1 MLADYGTE
9 DVECETFLN
18 MFNFSDNL
26 ESASNI
32 EEESEPI
39 TERPD
44 DENFGEISFTMRFD
58 LETTTKTGENR
69 LLINITE
76 CRQIPRHPLVSHPYV
91 KGRVH
96 CRDLFS

>member
-1 MLADYGTE
+1 MTLESGAE
-9 DVECETFLN
+9 DVECETFLK

-26 ESASNI
+26 ESASNVQ
-32 EEESEPI
+32 EEESVPH
-39 TERPD
+39 TERSD
-44 DENFGEISFTMRFD
+44 EENFGEISFTMRFD

-91 KGRVH
+91 KGQVY
-96 CRDLFS
+96 